1 MGAGKKRERLSGQAI
16 VETAIAGAFVVMLI
30 FAVIA
35 AGLTMWRKSD
45 TDYQLTTMA
54 RELPDGWESEDK
66 KELVRDLVCEG
77 SSLDPSKL
85 TVNSA
90 ELKYETKESI
100 DEDDPVA
107 TELGSTSARHKE
119 TWLTVEANITYDAT
133 APVALFGQTSYTRSV
148 SGSYLIDRLYEVF

>member
-16 VETAIAGAFVVMLI
+16 VETAIMLI

-107 TELGSTSARHKE
+107 TELGST
-119 TWLTVEANITYDAT
+119 
-133 APVALFGQTSYTRSV
+133 
-148 SGSYLIDRLYEVF
+148 